1 MKIMNNINKYID
13 FYESKLKEAA
23 FYANKKEMGF
33 VRSTMKESV
42 EGLLDLIWTTETN
55 GISKK
60 NDFIDCHSKSGCK
73 LKFQVDRHLYLNNG
87 LVSIGECKAYLDRCF
102 MERASSDF
110 GRIIRG
116 LETRPVSFI
125 LALEDAVGKDAY
137 TFYMDEGTIDRVFY
151 LCDGK
156 RSPLKPIWKQKFYK
170 PINKNKLEDFIKFI
184 HTGLI
189 INDTK

>member
-1 MKIMNNINKYID
+1 
-13 FYESKLKEAA
+13 
-23 FYANKKEMGF
+23 
-33 VRSTMKESV
+33 
-42 EGLLDLIWTTETN
+42 
-55 GISKK
+55 
-60 NDFIDCHSKSGCK
+60 
-73 LKFQVDRHLYLNNG
+73 
-87 LVSIGECKAYLDRCF
+87 

-137 TFYMDEGTIDRVFY
+137 TFYMDEGNIDHVFY

-170 PINKNKLEDFIKFI
+170 PINENKLEDFIKFI
-184 HTGLI
+184 HTNLI